1 MVIAMRALLLAALLP
16 TLAAAQTVLPYEN
29 VTPEPQRGAV
39 PADLE
44 LVPVV
49 SGLTQPVAIRNA
61 KDGTGRLFIVE
72 KSGTIKVLVGN
83 AVLPTP
89 FLVVPVA
96 TQSEQGLLGLAFHP
110 NFKNN
115 RKLYIAYTRASG
127 GPLLGFTPDQLVAE
141 YQVSVGNPNVVD
153 PNTRREII
161 TIPDLASN
169 HNGGDLHFGP
179 DGYLYYAMGD
189 GGPQG
194 DPNDLAQNKWRKLV
208 TSPSNVTREFYLA
221 GKILRIDID
230 QTTPNA
236 SAEMCGTATGQTAQ
250 YAIPTDSP
258 HAASSQ
264 TCDEIYH
271 YGLRNPWRFSFD
283 KRSGEMLIGDVGQG
297 TWEEVSYAPAR
308 TPRNFGWRCFE
319 GNHANATTGLC
330 NPLPTDIVPAV
341 LEYQHSDA
349 GGGFR
354 CSISGGYRYR
364 GPILALQGSYIYSDY
379 CSGEVWISNTVGGT
393 WSTAVWR
400 DYGDNVVGFGEDENG
415 ALFLVDLD
423 GQILRFNSASDNDF
437 IFGHGSEG

>member
-1 MVIAMRALLLAALLP
+1 MRVLLLAALLP
-16 TLAAAQTVLPYEN
+16 SLALAQSVLPYES
-29 VTPEPQRGAV
+29 VEPQPARGAI
-39 PADLE
+39 PGDLE

-61 KDGTGRLFIVE
+61 KDGSGRLFIVE
-72 KSGTIKVLVGN
+72 KTGTIKVLVGSS
-83 AVLPTP
+83 VLPTP
-89 FLVVPVA
+89 FLTVPVS

-115 RKLYIAYTRASG
+115 RKLYIAYTRAAG
-127 GPLLGFTPDQLVAE
+127 GATLGSTPDQLVAE
-141 YQVSVGNPNVVD
+141 YQVSAGNPNVVD
-153 PNTRREII
+153 VATRREII
-161 TIPDLASN
+161 TIPDRAGN

-194 DPNDLAQNKWRKLV
+194 DPDDVAQNKWRKV
-208 TSPSNVTREFYLA
+208 INTREYYLQ

-230 QTTPNA
+230 QTTANA
-236 SAEMCGTATGQTAQ
+236 STEMCGTATGQTAQ
-250 YAIPTDSP
+250 YAIPSDNP
-258 HAASSQ
+258 YAATSQ

-283 KRSGEMLIGDVGQG
+283 RRTGEMLVGDVGQG

-308 TPRNFGWRCFE
+308 TPRNFGWKCFE
-319 GNHANATTGLC
+319 GNHVNATGGLC
-330 NPLPTDIVPAV
+330 NPLPADIVPAV
-341 LEYQHSDA
+341 LEYQHEDV

-364 GPILALQGSYIYSDY
+364 GPIAALQGSYIYADY
-379 CSGEVWISNTVGGT
+379 CSGEVWISNTVGTT
-393 WSTAVWR
+393 WTTAVWR
-400 DYGDNVVGFGEDENG
+400 DHGNNVVGFGEDENG

-423 GQILRFNSASDNDF
+423 GQILRFNSPSDNDF
-437 IFGHGSEG
+437 IFGHGNEG